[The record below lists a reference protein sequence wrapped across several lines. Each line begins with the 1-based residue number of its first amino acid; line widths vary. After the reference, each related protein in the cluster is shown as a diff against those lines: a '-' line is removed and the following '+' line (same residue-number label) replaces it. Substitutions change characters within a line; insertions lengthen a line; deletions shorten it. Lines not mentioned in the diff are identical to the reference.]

1 VWLVIIL
8 ATAFSKGSSV
18 GYHWGTQS
26 NLESALKNR
35 LVNSSSSSS
44 SSSMSDGH
52 LNFLKMHQ
60 IAISGE
66 N

>member
-18 GYHWGTQS
+18 GDHWGTQS

-35 LVNSSSSSS
+35 LVNSS